1 MVAWAIRCYSCEP
14 DFSAPGGS
22 AGITRCSNVS
32 SVIECIGSVGNQS
45 YDSCFSL
52 LVSLH
57 HPSYSDLEAN
67 LLNRTVQSVCTPEN
81 HNQLQVCGNITASLS
96 SGGGRVHTCD
106 GFCCQ
111 DDLCNDTPTRAT
123 SVSTTATVTGPPT
136 SITTSP
142 TTKSSGGSI
151 DLAPTSTTIEMLIL
165 GFKVPHV

>member
-14 DFSAPGGS
+14 DFSAPDGS
-22 AGITRCSNVS
+22 SGITRCSNVS

-57 HPSYSDLEAN
+57 RPSYGDLEAN
-67 LLNRTVQSVCTPEN
+67 PLNCTVQSVCTPEN
-81 HNQLQVCGNITASLS
+81 HNQDCGIINASQS
-96 SGGGRVHTCD
+96 SGGSRVHTCD
-106 GFCCQ
+106 GYCCQ

-136 SITTSP
+136 SITTST

-151 DLAPTSTTIEMLIL
+151 DLAPTSTTIGILIV
-165 GFKVPHV
+165 GFKVPYV

>member
-57 HPSYSDLEAN
+57 RLSYGDLDAN
-67 LLNRTVQSVCTPEN
+67 LLNCTVQCVCTPEN
-81 HNQLQVCGNITASLS
+81 YNQVCEIINASQS
-96 SGGGRVHTCD
+96 SEGGRVHTCD
-106 GFCCQ
+106 GYCCQ

-142 TTKSSGGSI
+142 TTKSSGGSV

>member
-22 AGITRCSNVS
+22 AGITTCSNVS

-57 HPSYSDLEAN
+57 RPSYGDLEAN
-67 LLNRTVQSVCTPEN
+67 PL
-81 HNQLQVCGNITASLS
+81 
-96 SGGGRVHTCD
+96 VHTCD
-106 GFCCQ
+106 GYCCQ

-136 SITTSP
+136 SITTST

-151 DLAPTSTTIEMLIL
+151 DLAPTSTTIGILIV
-165 GFKVPHV
+165 GFKVPYV

>member
-22 AGITRCSNVS
+22 AGITRCSNLS
-32 SVIECIGSVGNQS
+32 SVIESIGGIGNQS

-57 HPSYSDLEAN
+57 HPSYGDLEAN
-67 LLNRTVQSVCTPEN
+67 LLNCTVQSVCTPEN
-81 HNQLQVCGNITASLS
+81 HDQVCGNINGSLS
-96 SGGGRVHTCD
+96 SGGGRVNTCD
-106 GFCCQ
+106 GYCCQ

-151 DLAPTSTTIEMLIL
+151 DLAPTSTTIGILIL
-165 GFKVPHV
+165 GFKVLHD